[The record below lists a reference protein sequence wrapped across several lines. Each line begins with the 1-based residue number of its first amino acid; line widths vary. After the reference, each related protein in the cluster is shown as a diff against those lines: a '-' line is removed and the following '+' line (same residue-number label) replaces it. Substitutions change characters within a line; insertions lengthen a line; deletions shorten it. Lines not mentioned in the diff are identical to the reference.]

1 MQTDSF
7 IVAYLSSPREKWWG
21 MLKSLTPSGITLRGL
36 SLDSFEPWAR
46 AVARREECEL
56 FPSTVFFPMNR
67 VERIY
72 EDETTLS
79 VPSMADRFLEW
90 TGEDVRIHLFPIA
103 GQAQ

>member
-1 MQTDSF
+1 MQVDSF
-7 IVAYLSSPREKWWG
+7 VVAYLNSPREKWWG
-21 MLKSLTPSGITLRGL
+21 MLKTITPAGITMRGL

-72 EDETTLS
+72 EDETTFS

-90 TGEDVRIHLFPIA
+90 TGEDVRIHLFSVGGP
-103 GQAQ
+103 AQ